1 MSSCVKGHL
10 FFKSYELSKFPN
22 PISYKMTVS
31 TLILLKSMM
40 HTLKQLLN
48 NFLKLVLSRYFLLP
62 VVESYLNYF
71 YKIKRYDPMRAIPHN
86 LPIYLAVDVFMSTKD
101 DAEPVELFENKTIR
115 IELNAYINVNDTS
128 PFYYL
133 ILY

>member
-1 MSSCVKGHL
+1 
-10 FFKSYELSKFPN
+10 
-22 PISYKMTVS
+22 MTVS

-40 HTLKQLLN
+40 HSLKQLLN
-48 NFLKLVLSRYFLLP
+48 NFLKLVLSRYFLFP
-62 VVESYLNYF
+62 AAESYLNYF
-71 YKIKRYDPMRAIPHN
+71 YKIKRYDLMRVIPYN
-86 LPIYLAVDVFMSTKD
+86 LLIYLAVDVFVSEKD

-115 IELNAYINVNDTS
+115 IELNAYINVNDTF

>member
-1 MSSCVKGHL
+1 
-10 FFKSYELSKFPN
+10 
-22 PISYKMTVS
+22 MTVS

-40 HTLKQLLN
+40 HSLKQLLN

-71 YKIKRYDPMRAIPHN
+71 YKIKRYDLMRVIPYN
-86 LPIYLAVDVFMSTKD
+86 LLIYLAVDVFMSTKD
-101 DAEPVELFENKTIR
+101 DAEPVELYENKTIR
-115 IELNAYINVNDTS
+115 IELNTYINVNDST